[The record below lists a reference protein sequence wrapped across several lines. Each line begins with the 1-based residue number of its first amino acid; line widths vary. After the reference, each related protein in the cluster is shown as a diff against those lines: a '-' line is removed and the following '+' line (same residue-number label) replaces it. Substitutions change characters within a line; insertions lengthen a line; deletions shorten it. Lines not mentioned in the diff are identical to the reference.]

1 MDISI
6 VMAYYN
12 RRALLIKTLESI
24 TNTQYEGS
32 FEIVIVDDA
41 SNKENSIVD
50 LSMLFPSLNLKII
63 QINKN
68 DKWWV
73 NPCVPNNIGFATASG
88 NVVIIQNPECLHI
101 GDIISYTANNI
112 ELNKYISFGC
122 YAIDINKT
130 QRVSQIK
137 GENTTGILEIILP
150 TEDVLL
156 DQSTTMNR
164 WYQHSLYSPRC
175 LNFCTAITKIDLDE
189 LGGFDEAYARGISY
203 DDTEFI
209 RRINRKKMT
218 IDMID
223 SPFVI
228 HQCHGYT
235 DYSNKVLVDKNTN
248 LYYSMESSKD
258 YYVVNNETKETI
270 ERLFICKK

>member
-1 MDISI
+1 MFISI

-12 RRALLIKTLESI
+12 RRDLLIKTLESI
-24 TNTQYEGS
+24 TTTQYKGA
-32 FEIVIVDDA
+32 FEIIIVDDA
-41 SNKENSIVD
+41 SNKENNILD
-50 LSMLFPSLNLKII
+50 LAVRFPSLSLAIT
-63 QINKN
+63 QIDKK

-73 NPCVPNNIGFATASG
+73 NPCVPNNIGFSKTSG
-88 NVVIIQNPECLHI
+88 DVIIIQNPECLHV

-122 YAIDINKT
+122 YAIDIHKT
-130 QRVSQIK
+130 QHISQIK
-137 GENTTGILEIILP
+137 GENTAGILEIILP

-156 DQSTTMNR
+156 DRSTTMNR
-164 WYQHSLYSPRC
+164 WYQHSVYSPRC
-175 LNFCTAITKIDLDE
+175 LNFCTAITKADLDE
-189 LGGFDEAYARGISY
+189 LGGFDESYARGISY

-209 RRINRKKMT
+209 RRIHRKGMN

-235 DYSNKVLVDKNTN
+235 DYSNKALVDKNTN
-248 LYYSMESSKD
+248 LYYSTESNKD
-258 YYVVNNETKETI
+258 YYVNNSF
-270 ERLFICKK
+270 L